1 MIIGRK
7 KELAQLRDAYESEY
21 SEFVAV
27 YGRRRVGKTFL
38 VREAFDYK
46 FTFQHA
52 GLAKSTMRKQLIA
65 WKSSLADAGHKV
77 GAAPK
82 SWIEAFDMLK
92 DLIRNSTESK
102 KVIFIDEMP
111 WMDTKRSD
119 FIPALEHFWN
129 GWASGRK
136 DVLLI
141 ICGSATSWI
150 INKVI
155 KNHGGL
161 HNRVTYKVH
170 LKQFT
175 LNECRQYADN
185 LKLGMT
191 QRQILECYM
200 VMGGVPF
207 YWSFLNRRLGLA
219 QNIDSIFFD
228 EDAALKGEFDELYS
242 SLFREPESYI
252 TIVTTLGTKKAG
264 MTREELSREGN
275 LPENGRLTQALEDLE
290 YCGFIRK
297 YRQFG
302 KKVKGTIYQLTDF
315 YTLFYFKYIQK
326 NERGDKQFWSKSLNT
341 PMHST
346 WCGLAF
352 ERVCLLHVDQIKSA
366 LSIGGVQSSEASWVS
381 TQNRTDDASIR
392 GAQID
397 LLIDRNDDVID
408 ICEMK
413 YYAGEFVMDEIE
425 ANRIAN
431 RILRLREETGTDK
444 AIHAVLVT
452 TKGLKRNA
460 YSDVIQAVVTVSDL
474 FRQN

>member
-65 WKSSLADAGHKV
+65 WKSSLADVGHKV

-175 LNECRQYADN
+175 LNECQQYADN

-207 YWSFLNRRLGLA
+207 YWSFINRRLGLA

-413 YYAGEFVMDEIE
+413 YYAGEFVMDETE
-425 ANRIAN
+425 ANRIGN

-460 YSDVIQAVVTVSDL
+460 YSDVIQAVVTMADL
-474 FRQN
+474 FNG

>member
-7 KELAQLRDAYESEY
+7 KELEQLHDAYESEY

-38 VREAFDYK
+38 VREAFGYQ

-52 GLAKSTMRKQLIA
+52 GLAKSNMRKQLEA
-65 WKSSLADAGHKV
+65 WKSSLADAGLKV
-77 GAAPK
+77 SAAPK
-82 SWIEAFDMLK
+82 DWLEAFDLLK
-92 DLIRNSTESK
+92 ELIRQSTETK
-102 KVIFIDEMP
+102 KVVFIDEMP
-111 WMDTKRSD
+111 WMDTKRSE

-129 GWASGRK
+129 SWASGRK
-136 DVLLI
+136 DVLLV

-170 LKQFT
+170 LRQFT
-175 LNECRQYADN
+175 LNECCQYAES

-191 QRQILECYM
+191 PRQILECYM

-207 YWSFLNRRLGLA
+207 YWSFLNRRLSLA
-219 QNIDSIFFD
+219 QNIDQMFFD
-228 EDAALKGEFDELYS
+228 EDAALKGEYDELYS
-242 SLFREPESYI
+242 SLFREPETYI
-252 TIVTTLGTKKAG
+252 QVVTTLGQKRTG
-264 MTREELSREGN
+264 MTREELVSEGN
-275 LPENGRLTQALEDLE
+275 IIDNGKLTQVLEDLE
-290 YCGFIRK
+290 YCGFIRR
-297 YRQFG
+297 YNQFG
-302 KKVKGTIYQLTDF
+302 KKVKGAVFQLTDF
-315 YTLFYFKYIQK
+315 YTLFYFRFILN
-326 NERGDKQFWSKSLNT
+326 NERGDKQFWSKSLGT

-352 ERVCLLHVDQIKSA
+352 ERVCLLHIDQIKSA
-366 LSIGGVQSSEASWVS
+366 LSIGGVLSSEAAWLSA
-381 TQNRTDDASIR
+381 QNKKDNPSVR

-408 ICEMK
+408 VCEMK
-413 YYAGEFVMDEIE
+413 YYAEEVSLDEEE
-425 ANRIAN
+425 ADKIGNRM
-431 RILRLREETGTDK
+431 LRLREETGTNK
-444 AIHAVLVT
+444 AIQAILIT

-460 YSDVIQAVVTVSDL
+460 YSDVIQSVVTLQDL
-474 FRQN
+474 FKE

>member
-7 KELAQLRDAYESEY
+7 KELSQLRDAYESEY

-38 VREAFDYK
+38 VREAFEYN

-52 GLAKSTMRKQLIA
+52 GLAKSNMRKQLIA
-65 WKSSLADAGHKV
+65 WKSSLADAGLKV
-77 GAAPK
+77 GTAPK
-82 SWIEAFDMLK
+82 SWIEAFDLLK

-111 WMDTKRSD
+111 WMDTRRSE
-119 FIPALEHFWN
+119 FIPALEYFWN

-136 DVLLI
+136 DILLI

-161 HNRVTYKVH
+161 HNRVTHKVH

-175 LNECRQYADN
+175 LNECQQYADN

-200 VMGGVPF
+200 IMGGVPF
-207 YWSFLNRRLGLA
+207 YWSFINRRLGLA

-252 TIVTTLGTKKAG
+252 TIVTTLGMKKAG
-264 MTREELSREGN
+264 MTREELAREGN
-275 LPENGRLTQALEDLE
+275 LQENGKLTQALEDLE

-302 KKVKGTIYQLTDF
+302 KKVKGTIFQLTDF
-315 YTLFYFKYIQK
+315 YTLFYFKYIQN
-326 NERGDKQFWSKSLNT
+326 NERGDHQFWSKSLNT
-341 PMHST
+341 PMHSA

-352 ERVCLLHVDQIKSA
+352 ERVCLLHVNQIKSA

-381 TQNRTDDASIR
+381 THNKTDDSSIR

-413 YYAGEFVMDEIE
+413 YYAEEFVMDENE
-425 ANRIAN
+425 ASRINN

-444 AIHAVLVT
+444 AIHAVLIT

-460 YSDVIQAVVTVSDL
+460 YSDVIQSVVTMIDL
-474 FRQN
+474 FKE

>member
-1 MIIGRK
+1 MIIGRE
-7 KELAQLRDAYESEY
+7 KEISQLREAYESEY

-38 VREAFDYK
+38 VREAFEYS

-52 GLAKSTMRKQLIA
+52 GLAKSNMKKQLTA
-65 WKSSLADAGHKV
+65 WKSSLADAGFKV
-77 GAAPK
+77 GAMPK
-82 SWIEAFDMLK
+82 SWIEAFDLLK
-92 DLIRNSTESK
+92 DLIRNSTDAK

-111 WMDTKRSD
+111 WMDTRRSE
-119 FIPALEHFWN
+119 FVPALEHFWN
-129 GWASGRK
+129 AWASGRK

-161 HNRVTYKVH
+161 HNRVTHKVH

-175 LNECRQYADN
+175 LKECLQYASS

-191 QRQILECYM
+191 ERQILECYM
-200 VMGGVPF
+200 IMGGVPF
-207 YWSFLNRRLGLA
+207 YWSFMNRRLSLA

-228 EDAALKGEFDELYS
+228 EDAPLKSEFDELYS
-242 SLFREPESYI
+242 SLFREPEPYI
-252 TIVTTLGTKKAG
+252 KIVTTLGLKRIG
-264 MTREELSREGN
+264 MTREQLALEGH
-275 LPENGRLTQALEDLE
+275 LQENGQLTQALEDLE

-315 YTLFYFKYIQK
+315 YTLFYFKYIQN
-326 NERGDKQFWSKSLNT
+326 NERSDRQFWSKSLNS
-341 PMHST
+341 PMHNT

-352 ERVCLLHVDQIKSA
+352 ERVCLLHVDQIKNA
-366 LSIGGVQSSEASWVS
+366 LGISGIQSSEASWVS
-381 TQNRTDDASIR
+381 SPRRDEYSSR

-413 YYAGEFVMDEIE
+413 YYADEYVMDETE
-425 ANRIAN
+425 ADKIVN
-431 RILRLREETGTDK
+431 RILRLREETETSK
-444 AIHAVLVT
+444 SIHAVLVT

-460 YSDVIQAVVTVSDL
+460 YSDVIQSVVTMPDL
-474 FRQN
+474 FK

>member
-7 KELAQLRDAYESEY
+7 KEIAILRDAYESEY

-38 VREAFDYK
+38 VREAFDYN

-52 GLAKSTMRKQLIA
+52 GLAKSTMRKQLLA
-65 WKSSLADAGHKV
+65 WKSSLADAGYKV
-77 GAAPK
+77 GATPK
-82 SWIEAFDMLK
+82 NWIEAFDMLK
-92 DLIRNSTESK
+92 DLIRNSTETK

-111 WMDTKRSD
+111 WMDTKRSE
-119 FIPALEHFWN
+119 FIPALEYFWN

-161 HNRVTYKVH
+161 HNRVTHKVH

-175 LNECRQYADN
+175 LNECQQYADN

-200 VMGGVPF
+200 IMGGVPF
-207 YWSFLNRRLGLA
+207 YWSFINRRLGLA

-252 TIVTTLGTKKAG
+252 TIVTTLGMKKAG
-264 MTREELSREGN
+264 MTREELAREV
-275 LPENGRLTQALEDLE
+275 
-290 YCGFIRK
+290 I
-297 YRQFG
+297 
-302 KKVKGTIYQLTDF
+302 
-315 YTLFYFKYIQK
+315 FK
-326 NERGDKQFWSKSLNT
+326 R
-341 PMHST
+341 M
-346 WCGLAF
+346 
-352 ERVCLLHVDQIKSA
+352 
-366 LSIGGVQSSEASWVS
+366 VS
-381 TQNRTDDASIR
+381 
-392 GAQID
+392 
-397 LLIDRNDDVID
+397 
-408 ICEMK
+408 
-413 YYAGEFVMDEIE
+413 
-425 ANRIAN
+425 
-431 RILRLREETGTDK
+431 
-444 AIHAVLVT
+444 
-452 TKGLKRNA
+452 
-460 YSDVIQAVVTVSDL
+460 
-474 FRQN
+474 

>member
-7 KELAQLRDAYESEY
+7 KEIAILRDAYESEY

-38 VREAFDYK
+38 VREAFDYNL
-46 FTFQHA
+46 TFQHA
-52 GLAKSTMRKQLIA
+52 GLAKSTMRKQLLA
-65 WKSSLADAGHKV
+65 WKSSLADAGYKV
-77 GAAPK
+77 G
-82 SWIEAFDMLK
+82 E
-92 DLIRNSTESK
+92 
-102 KVIFIDEMP
+102 
-111 WMDTKRSD
+111 
-119 FIPALEHFWN
+119 FIPALEYFWN

-161 HNRVTYKVH
+161 HNRVTHKVH

-175 LNECRQYADN
+175 LNECQQYADN

-200 VMGGVPF
+200 IMGGVPF
-207 YWSFLNRRLGLA
+207 YWSFINRRLGLA

-252 TIVTTLGTKKAG
+252 TIVTTLGMKKAG
-264 MTREELSREGN
+264 MTREELAREGN
-275 LPENGRLTQALEDLE
+275 LQENGKLTQALEDLE

-302 KKVKGTIYQLTDF
+302 KKVKGTVFQLTDF

-341 PMHST
+341 PMHSI

-366 LSIGGVQSSEASWVS
+366 LSIGGVQSSEASWIS
-381 TQNRTDDASIR
+381 SQNRTDNSAIR

-413 YYAGEFVMDEIE
+413 YYTDEFVMDENE
-425 ANRIAN
+425 ANRINN

-460 YSDVIQAVVTVSDL
+460 YSDVIQAVVTMPDL
-474 FRQN
+474 FKG